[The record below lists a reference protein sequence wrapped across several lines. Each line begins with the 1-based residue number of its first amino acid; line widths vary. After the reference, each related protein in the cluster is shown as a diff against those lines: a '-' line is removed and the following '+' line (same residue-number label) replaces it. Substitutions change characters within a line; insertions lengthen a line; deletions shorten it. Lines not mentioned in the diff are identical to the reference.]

1 MTTPDDYTTDLVS
14 LSPADAQ
21 VLDMLLGS
29 LADQPSLKLAQWQA
43 SATQGVPEDTSAEK
57 ERIKKISQVVGLLSC
72 CDAQAAPNN
81 LMQRTLERVEEARQ
95 RQRFNQQV
103 QALSGGGSGGRFR
116 WTELL
121 TVAAIMLIGAS
132 LLLPVL
138 NRMRSDARQVACAN
152 NLSVAG
158 AAIGR
163 YGADHGLTLP
173 RGKVR
178 SGTVW
183 WNVGQPNRPEGLV
196 QSNSAHLYILVR
208 KHYLHSDSL
217 RCPDNPWATDRLD
230 DTMFDWPNAKAVS
243 YSYQNQYTP
252 KATRID
258 QVSEMAIL
266 ADKNPMFVSR
276 SDNAQGLTYRA
287 DLAPTTSSVFHQG
300 HGQNLLTTSGRVMWQ
315 TKPIGPNGD
324 NIWLIRGVSSYRGV
338 ETPQDADDSFLVP
351 FVQVD

>member
-1 MTTPDDYTTDLVS
+1 MTQPDDFTTDLVS

-21 VLDMLLGS
+21 VLDALLSS
-29 LADQPSLKLAQWQA
+29 LADEPSLKLAQWQA
-43 SATQGVPEDTSAEK
+43 STAQAVPADAGAEK
-57 ERIKKISQVVGLLSC
+57 ERVKKISQVVGLLGC
-72 CDAQAAPNN
+72 CDVQAAPDD
-81 LMQRTLERVEEARQ
+81 LMQRTLGRVEEARQ
-95 RQRFNQQV
+95 RQRFAQQV
-103 QALSGGGSGGRFR
+103 HALSGGSGGRFR
-116 WTELL
+116 WADLL

-138 NRMRSDARQVACAN
+138 NRMRGDARQAACAN
-152 NLSVAG
+152 NLAVAG
-158 AAIGR
+158 TAIGR
-163 YGADHGLTLP
+163 YGTDHGNILP

-178 SGTVW
+178 PGTVW

-208 KHYLHSDSL
+208 KHYVHADSL
-217 RCPDNPWATDRLD
+217 HCPDNPWAADRLD

-276 SDNAQGLTYRA
+276 SDKAQGLTYRA
-287 DLAPTTSSVFHQG
+287 DLAPTTSSIFHQG

-324 NIWLIRGVSSYRGV
+324 NIWLIRGVSSYKGI
-338 ETPQDADDSFLVP
+338 EAPQDADDSFLVP
-351 FVQVD
+351 